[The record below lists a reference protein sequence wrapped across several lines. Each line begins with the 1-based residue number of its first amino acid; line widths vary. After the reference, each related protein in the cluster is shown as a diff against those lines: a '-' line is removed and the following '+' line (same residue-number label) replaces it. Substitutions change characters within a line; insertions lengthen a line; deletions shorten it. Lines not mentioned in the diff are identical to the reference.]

1 MPKDIQQLGQEY
13 DATTK
18 KLMDGREHII
28 DLFTVGLTFPDPRQG
43 GNEITF
49 NTAEDGTNYLAKLNK
64 STDPALPLAESG
76 RKGNEHV
83 GMKLFLYSKGFTPED
98 IEELMM
104 NPASDKI
111 LIICDVLEVSPY
123 ELLGAAQ
130 SGKYEIPDHVIVQK
144 DTEEYLL
151 IERYRK
157 LKKDQRERL
166 LGYMEALRNL

>member
-1 MPKDIQQLGQEY
+1 MNISGKIFELIKEKKMTQKEFGKRTGIPQSTISDWKS
-13 DATTK
+13 K
-18 KLMDGREHII
+18 KL
-28 DLFTVGLTFPDPRQG
+28 
-43 GNEITF
+43 
-49 NTAEDGTNYLAKLNK
+49 
-64 STDPALPLAESG
+64 
-76 RKGNEHV
+76 
-83 GMKLFLYSKGFTPED
+83 
-98 IEELMM
+98 

-123 ELLGAAQ
+123 ELLGAVQ

>member
-1 MPKDIQQLGQEY
+1 MHYLLKGSRHKRMFRQERLELMNISGKIFELIKEKKMTQKEFGKRTGIPQSTIS
-13 DATTK
+13 DWKSK
-18 KLMDGREHII
+18 KL
-28 DLFTVGLTFPDPRQG
+28 
-43 GNEITF
+43 
-49 NTAEDGTNYLAKLNK
+49 
-64 STDPALPLAESG
+64 
-76 RKGNEHV
+76 
-83 GMKLFLYSKGFTPED
+83 
-98 IEELMM
+98 

-123 ELLGAAQ
+123 ELLGVAQ

>member
-1 MPKDIQQLGQEY
+1 MHYLLKGSCHTRMLRQERLELMNISGKIFELIKEKKMTQKEFGKRTGIPQSTIS
-13 DATTK
+13 DWKSK
-18 KLMDGREHII
+18 KL
-28 DLFTVGLTFPDPRQG
+28 
-43 GNEITF
+43 
-49 NTAEDGTNYLAKLNK
+49 
-64 STDPALPLAESG
+64 
-76 RKGNEHV
+76 
-83 GMKLFLYSKGFTPED
+83 
-98 IEELMM
+98 

>member
-1 MPKDIQQLGQEY
+1 MHYLLKGSRHTRMLRQERLELMNISGKIFELIKEKKMTQKEFGKRTGIPQSTIS
-13 DATTK
+13 DWKSK
-18 KLMDGREHII
+18 KL
-28 DLFTVGLTFPDPRQG
+28 
-43 GNEITF
+43 
-49 NTAEDGTNYLAKLNK
+49 
-64 STDPALPLAESG
+64 
-76 RKGNEHV
+76 
-83 GMKLFLYSKGFTPED
+83 
-98 IEELMM
+98 

>member
-1 MPKDIQQLGQEY
+1 MHYLLKGSCRTRMLRQERLELMNISGKIFELIKEKKMTQKEFGKRTGIPQSTIS
-13 DATTK
+13 DWKSK
-18 KLMDGREHII
+18 KL
-28 DLFTVGLTFPDPRQG
+28 
-43 GNEITF
+43 
-49 NTAEDGTNYLAKLNK
+49 
-64 STDPALPLAESG
+64 
-76 RKGNEHV
+76 
-83 GMKLFLYSKGFTPED
+83 
-98 IEELMM
+98 

>member
-1 MPKDIQQLGQEY
+1 MHYLLKGSRHTRMLRQERLELMNISGKIFELIKEKKMTQKEFGKRTGIPQSTIS
-13 DATTK
+13 DWKSK
-18 KLMDGREHII
+18 KL
-28 DLFTVGLTFPDPRQG
+28 
-43 GNEITF
+43 
-49 NTAEDGTNYLAKLNK
+49 
-64 STDPALPLAESG
+64 
-76 RKGNEHV
+76 
-83 GMKLFLYSKGFTPED
+83 
-98 IEELMM
+98 

-130 SGKYEIPDHVIVQK
+130 SDKYEIPDHVIVQK

>member
-1 MPKDIQQLGQEY
+1 MHYLLKGSRHTRMLRQERLELMNISGKIFELIKEKKMTQKEFGKRTGIPQSTIS
-13 DATTK
+13 DWKSK
-18 KLMDGREHII
+18 KL
-28 DLFTVGLTFPDPRQG
+28 
-43 GNEITF
+43 
-49 NTAEDGTNYLAKLNK
+49 
-64 STDPALPLAESG
+64 
-76 RKGNEHV
+76 
-83 GMKLFLYSKGFTPED
+83 
-98 IEELMM
+98 

-166 LGYMEALRNL
+166 MGYMEALRNL

>member
-1 MPKDIQQLGQEY
+1 MNISGKIFELIKEKGMTQKEFGRRTGIPQSTISDWKGKQL
-13 DATTK
+13 
-18 KLMDGREHII
+18 
-28 DLFTVGLTFPDPRQG
+28 
-43 GNEITF
+43 
-49 NTAEDGTNYLAKLNK
+49 
-64 STDPALPLAESG
+64 
-76 RKGNEHV
+76 
-83 GMKLFLYSKGFTPED
+83 
-98 IEELMM
+98 